1 MAATVRSIPNPKVG
15 VPHGL
20 AINLDGDSIIG
31 YNWQVATTLG
41 GGGANP
47 GGLPR
52 TSATYTPV
60 ESDVGK
66 FLFCEVEFTSAGS
79 LVSRANDTC
88 SPEDVV
94 RKHSAAAPGP
104 RFVVRNHNTPRVKTS
119 YEAMRESGNP

>member
-1 MAATVRSIPNPKVG
+1 MAATVTSIPNPKVG

-20 AINLDGDSIIG
+20 AIKLDGDTVSS
-31 YNWQVATTLG
+31 YSWRVATTPSG
-41 GGGANP
+41 SGSVP
-47 GGLPR
+47 GNTATL
-52 TSATYTPV
+52 ATYTPV

-66 FLFCEVEFTSAGS
+66 YLYCDVEFVSAGS
-79 LVSRANDTC
+79 ISSRPSDVARQ
-88 SPEDVV
+88 EDVI